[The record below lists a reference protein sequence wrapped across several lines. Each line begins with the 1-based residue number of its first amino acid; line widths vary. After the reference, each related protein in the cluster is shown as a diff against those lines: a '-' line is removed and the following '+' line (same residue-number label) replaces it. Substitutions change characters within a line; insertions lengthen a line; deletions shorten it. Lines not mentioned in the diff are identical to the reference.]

1 MKKQLTKAISKKVFT
16 LFFTAFVLCGG
27 SQRSYALPD
36 STPAKGAEIVYKGL
50 QDRKLVFIINY
61 RNEAAETFQLIVK
74 NDQNEILYFKEY
86 DGKPLNTK
94 MLFSEVPE
102 NCKLIFSIK
111 TGKNEVSQAFE
122 INTQVKTVE
131 EFIVKGI

>member
-16 LFFTAFVLCGG
+16 LFFTAFVLCGA
-27 SQRSYALPD
+27 SQSSYALPD

-111 TGKNEVSQAFE
+111 TGKKEVSQAFE